1 MVSVMACGAA
11 GMFPWPGEAWAGL
24 TGQRQRRFVPL
35 GFFLKSRP
43 PSFSVVSSVS
53 FAAALCS
60 FCSLSPVPA
69 LFPSC
74 ISHSVPLFISL
85 RSCSS
90 PGPLQTLSGE
100 LRVGGGR
107 QRRRDEE
114 IEQDKSAEM
123 QLRGWLSK
131 EAGRCLYAACER
143 TDRADSLFYPRP
155 SAEACLGQKQHIHP
169 LVHLH
174 QASLRWD
181 VGTHVNGYEA
191 QGTPLKCKLSCVE
204 GWKSV

>member
-1 MVSVMACGAA
+1 MAGGSVGRPDWTATETLCAA
-11 GMFPWPGEAWAGL
+11 WLLPKEPASI
-24 TGQRQRRFVPL
+24 
-35 GFFLKSRP
+35 FLRCLLRLLRCRSLLLLFA
-43 PSFSVVSSVS
+43 PSSS
-53 FAAALCS
+53 CS
-60 FCSLSPVPA
+60 

-107 QRRRDEE
+107 PRRRDEE

-155 SAEACLGQKQHIHP
+155 SAEACLGQRQHIHP

-181 VGTHVNGYEA
+181 VGC
-191 QGTPLKCKLSCVE
+191 L
-204 GWKSV
+204 WKWARKPKAHG

>member
-1 MVSVMACGAA
+1 MAGGSVGRPEWTATETLCAA
-11 GMFPWPGEAWAGL
+11 WLLPKEPASIFP
-24 TGQRQRRFVPL
+24 PL
-35 GFFLKSRP
+35 SP
-43 PSFSVVSSVS
+43 PSP
-53 FAAALCS
+53 
-60 FCSLSPVPA
+60 SLPLSAPFVRS
-69 LFPSC
+69 LQFLLSFPSC
-74 ISHSVPLFISL
+74 ISHSVLLFISL

-90 PGPLQTLSGE
+90 LGPLQTLSGE

-114 IEQDKSAEM
+114 IEPDKSAEM
-123 QLRGWLSK
+123 QLHGWLSK
-131 EAGRCLYAACER
+131 EAGLCLYAPCER

-169 LVHLH
+169 LVQFH

-181 VGTHVNGYEA
+181 VGTRGNGYEA

-204 GWKSV
+204 GWKSA